1 MCECVKGVKKK
12 GEGMSWILWLAV
24 ILFFLVIL
32 LLASVRVVKEYERGV
47 IFRLGRL
54 VGAKGPGLFFII
66 PIVDSMVKVDLRTAV
81 FDVPPQEVIT
91 KDNVTTKVNAVVYYR
106 VVDPEKAVTEVE
118 NYSYATAQIALT
130 TIRSVIGQAELDEL
144 LSEREKLNQRLQS
157 IIDEATDPWGIKVS
171 AVEIKDVMLP
181 EGMQRAMAAQAEAER
196 ERRRRIIA
204 AEGEFQAAKKIA
216 EAAEVLAKQKGG
228 LFIRMLQ
235 TITEATEEK
244 ASTVIIPFPVEMLEP
259 LGLLRTQTREN
270 SGSSGSSSGGSG
282 GSGDSG
288 GASAE

>member
-1 MCECVKGVKKK
+1 
-12 GEGMSWILWLAV
+12 MSWILWLV
-24 ILFFLVIL
+24 VVLFFLVIL

-144 LSEREKLNQRLQS
+144 LSEREKLNRRLQS

-181 EGMQRAMAAQAEAER
+181 ESMQRAMAAQAEAER

-259 LGLLRTQTREN
+259 LGLLRSQTREN
-270 SGSSGSSSGGSG
+270 SGSSGSSSSSSG
-282 GSGDSG
+282 GSGSG